1 MVNGFKTW
9 RDSIQGAPNEGAVV
23 KLIQEY
29 VSTLSG
35 LVGELPQE
43 SQHALIGNDVDVQAA
58 AVVLLRVELAYR
70 GSSESRQLLH
80 EIAYT
85 FAAASVRVSQLR
97 TQLEPTPP
105 IN

>member
-1 MVNGFKTW
+1 MVHTYNTW
-9 RDSIQGAPNEGAVV
+9 RDSIQWAANDVAVV
-23 KLIQEY
+23 KLIHEY

-43 SQHALIGNDVDVQAA
+43 CQDALIGKDVDVQAA
-58 AVVLLRVELAYR
+58 AVALLRAELAFR
-70 GSSESRQLLH
+70 GSAESGKLLH

-85 FAAASVRVSQLR
+85 FAAASVRLSQLR

-105 IN
+105 SG